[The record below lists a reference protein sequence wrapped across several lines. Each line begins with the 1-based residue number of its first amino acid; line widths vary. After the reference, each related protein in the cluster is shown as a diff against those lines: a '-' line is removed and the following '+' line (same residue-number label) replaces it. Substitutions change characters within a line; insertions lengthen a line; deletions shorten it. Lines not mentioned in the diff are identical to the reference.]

1 MTFWAKLLTI
11 IAFVLGLVF
20 ATMSGVLYVKRADL
34 HKSHSRIAD
43 ELKSKIKDL
52 ENKNNDAQA
61 TIERLK
67 ADLTMKT
74 TEANDLTNRLD
85 TAIGER
91 KSFQV
96 ELAKQQDLVK
106 RLSLNLSDQQR
117 AFAATL
123 KSNKELAGHNR
134 SLEGKNRQL
143 MAELTTEKTQNSELR
158 KQKSDLETL
167 RENLKASLA
176 VSRQTIDLH
185 NEVFAELKRRNIEYG
200 HILDS
205 YLAMPA
211 IMAKIVTVKHA
222 SKVVVLNVGK
232 NNGVKKNFTFT
243 VHRGPK
249 FVAKVS
255 VFEVRDDMSVAMIDL
270 DVKGLA
276 IERGDSAWTRLP

>member
-34 HKSHSRIAD
+34 H
-43 ELKSKIKDL
+43 ETSKNIQKEMNAKVKEL

-61 TIERLK
+61 TVDRLK
-67 ADLTMKT
+67 SDLVLKT

-91 KSFQV
+91 KVFQV
-96 ELAKQQDLVK
+96 ELAKQKDLVN

-123 KSNKELAGHNR
+123 ASNKELATHNL
-134 SLEGKNRQL
+134 SLEGKNRGL
-143 MAELTTEKTQNSELR
+143 MAELTSEKTQNSELR

-167 RENLKASLA
+167 RDNLKATLA

-185 NEVFAELKRRNIEYG
+185 NEVFAELNRRNIEYG

-205 YLAMPA
+205 FRAMPA
-211 IMAKIVTVKHA
+211 IMAKVVTVKQA

-232 NNGVKKNFTFT
+232 NDGVKKNFTFT
-243 VHRGPK
+243 VHRGPR

-255 VFEVRDDMSVAMIDL
+255 VIEVSDDMSVAMIDL

-276 IERGDSAWTRLP
+276 IERGDNAWTRLP

>member
-11 IAFVLGLVF
+11 IAFVLGLIF

-34 HKSHSRIAD
+34 HETNKNLQK
-43 ELKSKIKDL
+43 EMTTKVKEL

-61 TIERLK
+61 AIDRLK
-67 ADLTMKT
+67 ADLAMKT

-91 KSFQV
+91 KVFEV

-123 KSNKELAGHNR
+123 TSNKELAGHNR
-134 SLEGKNRQL
+134 SLEGKNREL
-143 MAELTTEKTQNSELR
+143 MAELTSEKTQNSDLR

-167 RENLKASLA
+167 RDNLNGSLA

-205 YLAMPA
+205 FLAMPA
-211 IMAKIVTVKHA
+211 IMAKIVTVKPA

-232 NNGVKKNFTFT
+232 NDGVKKNFTFT
-243 VHRGPK
+243 VHRGPR

-255 VFEVRDDMSVAMIDL
+255 VIEVRDDMSVAMIDL

-276 IERGDSAWTRLP
+276 IERGDNAWTRLP